1 MTNSIPEW
9 LEPLAATLTQER
21 FTGPEWIFEREQGF
35 KTWDAYDRQNG
46 ADVRCGGQDHLAVA
60 TQGSDPRIVSTIE
73 ISILY
78 EHPGPNPPRREM
90 RTSATAA

>member
-9 LEPLAATLTQER
+9 LEPLAATLTQVR

-35 KTWDAYDRQNG
+35 KTWDAYDRRNG
-46 ADVRCGGQDHLAVA
+46 ADVRCGGQDHVAVA

-73 ISILY
+73 MSFCTNILDRIRP
-78 EHPGPNPPRREM
+78 EER
-90 RTSATAA
+90 